1 MVNPTT
7 SRGWCGSL
15 LAPFV
20 WMMID
25 EASLEFPPVAWQYPG
40 QIGSAEGTGA
50 LSHTAILPT
59 QAQVNLFYGNGMA
72 QSRESCA
79 AALVPQSSKISLLIV
94 PTATETLTSS
104 TRRNTSC
111 PVTASPP
118 RPRLTSHFSV
128 LLRFPLHFTS
138 LRYIAIPLQIINR
151 ARLIHSL
158 ARFFVSQPTQSQGRL

>member
-1 MVNPTT
+1 
-7 SRGWCGSL
+7 
-15 LAPFV
+15 
-20 WMMID
+20 
-25 EASLEFPPVAWQYPG
+25 
-40 QIGSAEGTGA
+40 
-50 LSHTAILPT
+50 
-59 QAQVNLFYGNGMA
+59 MA

-138 LRYIAIPLQIINR
+138 LRYIAIPLQIIIR

-158 ARFFVSQPTQSQGRL
+158 ARFFVSQLYTITRKVVIIQRDPRLRKGTVENEKSHEHWDSNHRPLMR

>member
-1 MVNPTT
+1 VVNPTT

-59 QAQVNLFYGNGMA
+59 QVNLFYGNGMA

-111 PVTASPP
+111 PVTAHHDHASL
-118 RPRLTSHFSV
+118 LTSQFSYA
-128 LLRFPLHFTS
+128 FHYTSLHFDTS
-138 LRYIAIPLQIINR
+138 R
-151 ARLIHSL
+151 SL
-158 ARFFVSQPTQSQGRL
+158 YK